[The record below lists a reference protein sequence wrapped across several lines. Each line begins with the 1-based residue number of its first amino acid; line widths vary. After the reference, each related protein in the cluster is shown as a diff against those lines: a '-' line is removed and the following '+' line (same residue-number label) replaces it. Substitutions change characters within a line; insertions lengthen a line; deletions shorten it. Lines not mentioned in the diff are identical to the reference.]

1 MNFRK
6 FFWTPDYNVYGFA
19 SGNQIKDTIAKWQ
32 KEDALRKLK
41 EDKMAFANLKTSKN
55 QIKPM

>member
-19 SGNQIKDTIAKWQ
+19 SGNQIKDTMTKWQ
-32 KEDALRKLK
+32 KEDAARRLK
-41 EDKMAFANLKTSKN
+41 EDKLAHSMLKGSKN
-55 QIKPM
+55 